1 MIKNRYKKRTKRF
14 KNNFKSKNFFKKQLN
29 KVFIALII
37 LLIVLVIKKINMS
50 FTNKVIRIIDR
61 GIRHEFDIK
70 AEGRKV
76 LDFSKKV
83 FKLPEKAVSVFSFDN
98 KNESYISPLEG
109 GVQKTSRNT
118 KGVDIISDKS
128 KEVLSIGKGTVTR
141 VEDREKSG
149 YYVTIDY
156 KDFEA
161 IYGQLDKINISMG
174 DVVFK
179 GEKIGT
185 LGELNG
191 KSTPLYFEIWKDGN
205 NINPKDIIK
214 LN

>member
-14 KNNFKSKNFFKKQLN
+14 KNNFKSKKFLKKQLN

>member
-14 KNNFKSKNFFKKQLN
+14 KTNFKGKNFYKKQLN

-37 LLIVLVIKKINMS
+37 LLIVLIIQKINIS

-70 AEGRKV
+70 VGGRKV

-83 FKLPEKAVSVFSFDN
+83 FKFPEKAVSVFSFDN
-98 KNESYISPLEG
+98 KNESYISPLEE

-118 KGVDIISDKS
+118 KGVDIISNKS

-141 VEDREKSG
+141 IEDRKKSG

-161 IYGQLDKINISMG
+161 TYGQLDKINISMG

-185 LGELNG
+185 LGEFNG
-191 KSTPLYFEIWKDGN
+191 KSTPLYFEIWKNGN
-205 NINPKDIIK
+205 NINPKDIVK